1 MSAVTFVSK
10 EKISESLGIN
20 SERFEELRGSIAGVL
35 AKAMMTHTTDIMEGK
50 ISMQAEIDVKVV
62 LEGISALANN
72 ANEALYIGY
81 ISGMGVEHIKSQLS
95 SILEEED

>member
-10 EKISESLGIN
+10 DKISESLGID
-20 SERFEELRGSIAGVL
+20 SKRFEELRGSIAGVL
-35 AKAMMTHTTDIMEGK
+35 AKAMMAHTTDLMEGK
-50 ISMQAEIDVKVV
+50 ISIEAEIDIKVV

-95 SILEEED
+95 NILEEED